1 MILRIG
7 HRLMQPVGIVI
18 VVGALLWARPAFA
31 DRAVTPYIGYNY
43 GGDSSN
49 CVSLKDCQEKHLNVG
64 VSFGPADGSGFEEDL
79 AFAKNFFGVSPGTDN
94 SVLTI
99 MSNLLIGIPI
109 GPVHPFVVGGVGLI
123 RSHASLTLTDF
134 ATSKNAFG
142 YDLGGGVTISL
153 GRRLGVRGDIRR
165 FSTFEDLTLFVFTG
179 GKLSF
184 TRATVGLTFKY

>member
-1 MILRIG
+1 MNLGIG
-7 HRLMQPVGIVI
+7 HGLMHPARSLI
-18 VVGALLWARPAFA
+18 VVGALLLARPVFA
-31 DRAVTPYIGYNY
+31 DHAVTPYVGYNY

-49 CVSLKDCQEKHLNVG
+49 CVSLRDCQEKHLNVG
-64 VSFGPADGSGFEEDL
+64 LSFGPADGSGFEEDI

-94 SVLTI
+94 SVLTV

-123 RSHASLTLTDF
+123 RSHASLALTDLV
-134 ATSKNAFG
+134 TSKNAFG
-142 YDLGGGVTISL
+142 YDLGGGVIISL

-179 GKLSF
+179 GKLNF